1 MGKLDTSTIEGFDG
15 MSAEQQVQALLG
27 LDVPDAVDMSRFVPK
42 AQFDKASSDLAEAK
56 RQIKAQQ
63 TDGEAAKSASDTAIK
78 ELQDKYD
85 ALMKESTI
93 DKFTA
98 QYMAMPG
105 FTDELARS
113 TAEAM
118 QSGDMQTVIA
128 NQKKANEEYAK
139 QMKAEA
145 MRSMTPPT
153 GGSAANPESDA
164 MSIAKKLGQQKAASR
179 KASEEILAHYK
190 IK

>member
-15 MSAEQQVQALLG
+15 MSAEQKVEALLG
-27 LDVPDAVDMSRFVPK
+27 LDVPDAVDLSEFVPK
-42 AQFDKASSDLAEAK
+42 AERDRACSQAAELRKQLEAK
-56 RQIKAQQ
+56 KKAEDA
-63 TDGEAAKSASDTAIK
+63 TKSASDMAIK

-85 ALMKESTI
+85 ALVKESTI

-98 QYMAMPG
+98 QYRAMPG

-118 QSGDMQTVIA
+118 QAGDMQTVIA

-164 MSIAKKLGQQKAASR
+164 MSIAKKLGQQKAAST
-179 KASEEILAHYK
+179 KASEDILSHYRLK
-190 IK
+190 

>member
-27 LDVPDAVDMSRFVPK
+27 LDVPDAVDMSLYVSK
-42 AQFDKASSDLAEAK
+42 QTADKYASEAAELK
-56 RQIKAQQ
+56 RQLKAQQ
-63 TDGEAAKSASDTAIK
+63 TNGEAAKSASDTAIK

-85 ALMKESTI
+85 ALVKESTI

-98 QYMAMPG
+98 QYRAMPG

-118 QSGDMQTVIA
+118 QAGDMQTVIA

-153 GGSAANPESDA
+153 GGSATNPESDA
-164 MSIAKKLGQQKAASR
+164 MSIAKKLGQQKAAST
-179 KASEEILAHYK
+179 KASEDILSHYRLK
-190 IK
+190 